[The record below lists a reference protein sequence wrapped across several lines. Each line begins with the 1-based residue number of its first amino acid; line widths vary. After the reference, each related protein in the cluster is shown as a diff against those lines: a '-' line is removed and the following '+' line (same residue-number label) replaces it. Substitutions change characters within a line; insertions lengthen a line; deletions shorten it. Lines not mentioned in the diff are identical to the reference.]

1 MTVASIAERAGVSVG
16 TILRLERGEPGVGIG
31 TLALALWF
39 LGFNDRTMALADEG
53 QDEIGLGLEAEQ
65 RRQRARPKRT
75 P

>member
-16 TILRLERGEPGVGIG
+16 TILCMERGEPGVGIG
-31 TLALALWF
+31 TLALWL
-39 LGFNDRTMALADEG
+39 LGLNDRMMALADEG

-65 RRQRARPKRT
+65 RRQRARAKRT